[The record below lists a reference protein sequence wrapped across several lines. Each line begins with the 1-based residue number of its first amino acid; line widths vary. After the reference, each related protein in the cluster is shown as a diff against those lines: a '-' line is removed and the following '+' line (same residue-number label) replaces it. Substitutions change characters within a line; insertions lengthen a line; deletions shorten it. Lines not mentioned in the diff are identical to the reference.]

1 MLGNETYHNRDR
13 IILFRVVIAFAFFL
27 ATAFALNGKGQ
38 DDYIVMIFG
47 STTFVFGILLAFY
60 ISTYS
65 SRFENVTSELQI
77 QNGAVLYIY
86 YTSTVFSKKISDEIL
101 HLLDA
106 YLIAQLDYFLV
117 DFSKSNKAFRDLFQY
132 LVKLP
137 TTTDKEKE
145 AYGNMIDKLDEA
157 LKSRKNIESKVRSQM
172 SRFEWFSLIILLAVV
187 LMCLFFLNTNTYFA
201 SIVIALLATSSVL
214 LLLILRDLE
223 TFRWKEQTGIWDP
236 IGREFEELGL
246 LPYYPKGVIEKKRI
260 VPRKGSI
267 RIATY
272 PHPYPDMRDKTVV
285 VVEPRQ

>member
-1 MLGNETYHNRDR
+1 M
-13 IILFRVVIAFAFFL
+13 
-27 ATAFALNGKGQ
+27 
-38 DDYIVMIFG
+38 
-47 STTFVFGILLAFY
+47 
-60 ISTYS
+60 
-65 SRFENVTSELQI
+65 
-77 QNGAVLYIY
+77 YIY

-236 IGREFEELGL
+236 IGREL
-246 LPYYPKGVIEKKRI
+246 K
-260 VPRKGSI
+260 S
-267 RIATY
+267 
-272 PHPYPDMRDKTVV
+272 
-285 VVEPRQ
+285 